1 MRKVEIK
8 EAVLNIGTMTY
19 HLGDVVMLDDDAA
32 ARVIAR
38 GWGED
43 PETGERGERKPGAA
57 PLELDGLRQAKR
69 IT

>member
-8 EAVLNIGTMTY
+8 EDVLNIGTMTY
-19 HLGDVVMLDDDAA
+19 HLGDVVMLDDDTA

-43 PETGERGERKPGAA
+43 PETGEKGERKPGAA
-57 PLELDGLRQAKR
+57 PIEMAGLKQS
-69 IT
+69 IG